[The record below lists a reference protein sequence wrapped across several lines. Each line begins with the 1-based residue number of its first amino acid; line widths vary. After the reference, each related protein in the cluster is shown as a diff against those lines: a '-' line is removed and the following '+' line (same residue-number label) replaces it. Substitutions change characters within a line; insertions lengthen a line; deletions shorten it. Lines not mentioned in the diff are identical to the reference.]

1 MQVTEVTANLTG
13 LFHCPSCSTANG
25 DTALAAHGIDYV
37 GKKCPDDKRL
47 AYCTAC
53 GYAMVV
59 DYPVGARL
67 PRNLSHR
74 WEPCEECGGNYKH
87 HNGNEPCERCQEGGW
102 WVEDTG
108 EPTIA
113 ELIGERAAHTQ
124 SGVHSVPIRQTIKR
138 D

>member
-74 WEPCEECGGNYKH
+74 
-87 HNGNEPCERCQEGGW
+87 
-102 WVEDTG
+102 
-108 EPTIA
+108 
-113 ELIGERAAHTQ
+113 
-124 SGVHSVPIRQTIKR
+124 
-138 D
+138 